1 MAKSRSSIFKF
12 QGTIED
18 LTFVNS
24 KRYKPHVRARKNSKT
39 PFVMTA
45 ALAESKDRLQEC
57 NHYLRP
63 VFQALRTEVYHGAL
77 WSRLVKALFATL
89 KAGQPLGLT
98 CLQGFDCN
106 LQHKLSELFIRGY
119 DFSATA
125 AQNQLH
131 VRVQLRQHPAV
142 NDELP
147 RTGYQVRLVAIF
159 PDAAN
164 GAAHKEVVLGPLT
177 KYDAALEA
185 VELTVPLP
193 SAEAPGMLLLG
204 ITTHLQGL
212 GAWEV
217 VSDSG
222 MKVVWVR

>member
-1 MAKSRSSIFKF
+1 MAKSTSRLFKF

-24 KRYKPHVRARKNSKT
+24 KRYKPHVRARKNSKK

-45 ALAESKDRLQEC
+45 ALAESKNRLQEC
-57 NHYLRP
+57 NNYLQP
-63 VFQALRTEVYHGAL
+63 VFQALRTEVYHGSL
-77 WSRLVKALFATL
+77 WSRLVKALFARL
-89 KAGQPLGLT
+89 KAGGPLGLT

-106 LQHKLSELFIRGY
+106 LQHKLSELFTRGY
-119 DFSATA
+119 DFSATQE
-125 AQNQLH
+125 QNQLR
-131 VRVQLRQHPAV
+131 VRVLLRQHPAV
-142 NDELP
+142 NDDLP

-159 PDAAN
+159 PDAEN
-164 GAAHKEVVLGPLT
+164 GATHKEVVLGPLT

-185 VELTVPLP
+185 VELMVPLP

-204 ITTHLQGL
+204 MTTHLQGL

-217 VSDSG
+217 MSDSG
-222 MKVVWVR
+222 MKVMWVQ